1 MNRLRDFGA
10 FLYDFIVGDDWRIA
24 VAVVVV
30 LAATWAV
37 SRQTSDSWW
46 VVLVAV
52 AVILP
57 VSLWREVRRA
67 RTRR

>member
-1 MNRLRDFGA
+1 MNRLRSFGA
-10 FLYDFIVGDDWRIA
+10 FLYDFIVGDDWRSA
-24 VAVVVV
+24 VAVVVGR
-30 LAATWAV
+30 AATWEV